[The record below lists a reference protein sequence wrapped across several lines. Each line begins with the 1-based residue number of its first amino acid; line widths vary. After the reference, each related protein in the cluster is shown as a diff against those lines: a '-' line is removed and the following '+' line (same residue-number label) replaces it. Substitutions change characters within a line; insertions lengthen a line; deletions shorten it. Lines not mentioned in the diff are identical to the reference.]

1 MEIPKQSFLSL
12 VPAVLSD
19 SGEKLSSVYSACTQ
33 CVPSVCSAYPVHVY
47 ILCTYCVQ
55 SMSGVCPL
63 CELGVYYMPTVCNA
77 CLLYSVHAQYMQCVS
92 AFCLLCSGMSS
103 VFLCA
108 CLVLEM
114 SLWSM
119 YHPIGCQASHA
130 VFIKEVFGLLG
141 DMNDCPQVLSRV
153 SCCPVPQCQNLL
165 PLLWDE
171 YGR

>member
-63 CELGVYYMPTVCNA
+63 CELGVYYMPTVCK
-77 CLLYSVHAQYMQCVS
+77 CM
-92 AFCLLCSGMSS
+92 FI
-103 VFLCA
+103 VF
-108 CLVLEM
+108 
-114 SLWSM
+114 S
-119 YHPIGCQASHA
+119 P
-130 VFIKEVFGLLG
+130 
-141 DMNDCPQVLSRV
+141 
-153 SCCPVPQCQNLL
+153 CPVYAVCICFL
-165 PLLWDE
+165 PPVFR
-171 YGR
+171 YV